1 MNDHIDGQ
9 QTHIRGVE
17 IGQAMIIDADEQ
29 NVYVALFVTGGYL
42 RATFTQEQAQA
53 MIEALRRAMEVPA

>member
-9 QTHIRGVE
+9 QTHIRGFD

-29 NVYVALFVTGGYL
+29 NVSVALFVTGGHL
-42 RATFTQEQAQA
+42 RATFTQAQAQA
-53 MIEALRRAMEVPA
+53 MIEALHRAMEVTA

>member
-9 QTHIRGVE
+9 QTHIRGFE
-17 IGQAMIIDADEQ
+17 IGHAMIIDADDQ
-29 NVYVALFVTGGYL
+29 NVSVSIFRSGGHC

-53 MIEALRRAMEVPA
+53 MIEALHRAMEVPA

>member
-1 MNDHIDGQ
+1 MISVDGQ
-9 QTHIRGVE
+9 QTHIRGQE
-17 IGQAMIIDADEQ
+17 TGHAMIIDAEEQ
-29 NVYVALFVTGGYL
+29 NVSVSIFRSGGHL